1 MDLHLAPEDLPLA
14 VPALQTV
21 HIGGADDLA
30 DVFPRQHP
38 YAVDVT
44 DRAGAVRTV
53 ELNAQIRRQVV
64 AFPPGGP
71 EYVVN
76 GPMDAIVTLEG
87 AEWGADIAVGC
98 LVAAL
103 GIFVLA
109 TELPLMQELLR
120 RNSLSIGRW
129 LALAATASVVSFAM
143 ELYQRVRRGKPASR
157 SFP

>member
-1 MDLHLAPEDLPLA
+1 MDLHLAPQDLPLA
-14 VPALQTV
+14 APALQTV
-21 HIGGADDLA
+21 YIGGADDLA

-87 AEWGADIAVGC
+87 AEWGADIPVTVRPPDGQKTPVVALVKSMAV
-98 LVAAL
+98 
-103 GIFVLA
+103 
-109 TELPLMQELLR
+109 
-120 RNSLSIGRW
+120 IGYQVPDG
-129 LALAATASVVSFAM
+129 AATL
-143 ELYQRVRRGKPASR
+143 ELIDPGL
-157 SFP
+157 